1 MRGGDR
7 LPGKFVWAD
16 LVTYDI
22 AAVRPFYSRV
32 CGWTFRDLGGYWIA
46 SNDERPVAGLLE
58 RPKPTDPNARPR
70 WFGYISVPG
79 VSRAESS
86 VRKAGGKVIAP
97 PQKFPGRGEQAV
109 FLDAEGAM
117 FGVVRSSSGDPED
130 FLPSPGDWIWIQL
143 LSRDARK
150 AAEFYRT
157 VAGYEVVENTQEGRM
172 SDFVLTSRGYARA
185 TVRGSCGCGAGA
197 ARLAPVRPREERQGI
212 PLDCRAIGWQNP
224 ARTERI
230 PDAGQGCRGGRS
242 DRCGHRAG
250 RMERIHGGRS
260 TLT

>member
-1 MRGGDR
+1 MKNRFPILFAALAFFALPGLPAGAADAPELPPLSTMRGGDR

-185 TVRGSCGCGAGA
+185 TVRGFLRMRRRCSQAGS
-197 ARLAPVRPREERQGI
+197 
-212 PLDCRAIGWQNP
+212 
-224 ARTERI
+224 
-230 PDAGQGCRGGRS
+230 RS
-242 DRCGHRAG
+242 SA
-250 RMERIHGGRS
+250 
-260 TLT
+260 